1 MIDDTRSRPSP
12 AGAVILSSADL
23 AQATRELE
31 ALRSEHRDDPDELH
45 VRISHLERLV
55 ASATVVEVCTEP
67 DGSARLGS
75 FVRVRDDAGKETEYE
90 LVGRRGEGA
99 PATQVTPA
107 SPVGEAL
114 LGARAGDRVQVELP
128 SGRRRPLTV
137 VALR

>member
-1 MIDDTRSRPSP
+1 MIDDTRTRPSP
-12 AGAVILSSADL
+12 AGGVILSSADL
-23 AQATRELE
+23 AEATRELE
-31 ALRSEHRDDPDELH
+31 ALRSEHGADPDELH

-55 ASATVVEVCTEP
+55 ASATVVDVGTEP

-90 LVGRRGEGA
+90 LVGRRADGA
-99 PATQVTPA
+99 RATQVTPA

-114 LGARAGDRVQVELP
+114 LGAREGDRVQVELP